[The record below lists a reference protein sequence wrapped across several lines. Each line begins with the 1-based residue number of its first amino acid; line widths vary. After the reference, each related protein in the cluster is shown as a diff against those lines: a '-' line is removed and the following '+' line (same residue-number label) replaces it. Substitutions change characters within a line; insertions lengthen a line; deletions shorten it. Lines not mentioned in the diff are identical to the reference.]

1 MYPITCVAGFN
12 MPAKAGKFEVWGFH
26 VAVSDAT
33 LSSDFAIVDDPNIK
47 SSDSVGK
54 LLTTLTEQ
62 KGVLAYVKRYAAS
75 DGYMECTFAEPVK
88 TRYGISIYGTNMVQG
103 SVNVFVR

>member
-54 LLTTLTEQ
+54 LLTT
-62 KGVLAYVKRYAAS
+62 
-75 DGYMECTFAEPVK
+75 
-88 TRYGISIYGTNMVQG
+88 
-103 SVNVFVR
+103 